1 MKDKKSKKNLIIGC
15 SVGAVVVV
23 AVVIL
28 LVVLL
33 GGGGDKTVSCVMNK
47 KVSGID
53 TESKVNVKVTSGKV
67 LGGDMTTKVDLTN
80 MSDFYKKNESTLV
93 EGITESFQK
102 QCDDD
107 CTFDHS
113 YTEGDNLTVTMKFG
127 ETGVSS
133 IVHTYGIEG
142 KSAQEIADKVQQALE
157 DSDTTCERR

>member
-23 AVVIL
+23 VAIVL

-33 GGGGDKTVSCVMNK
+33 GGGGEKTVSCVMNQ
-47 KVSGID
+47 KVSSID
-53 TESKVNVKVTSGKV
+53 TESKINVKVTGGKV
-67 LGGDMTTKVDLTN
+67 LGGDMTTKVDLAN
-80 MSDFYKKNESTLV
+80 LSDLYKKNESKLV
-93 EGITESFQK
+93 EKITESFQK

-107 CTFDHS
+107 CTFDQS
-113 YTEGDNLTVTMKFG
+113 YAEGDNLTITMKFG

-133 IVHTYGIEG
+133 IVRTSGIEG

-157 DSDTTCERR
+157 GSNTTCEQH